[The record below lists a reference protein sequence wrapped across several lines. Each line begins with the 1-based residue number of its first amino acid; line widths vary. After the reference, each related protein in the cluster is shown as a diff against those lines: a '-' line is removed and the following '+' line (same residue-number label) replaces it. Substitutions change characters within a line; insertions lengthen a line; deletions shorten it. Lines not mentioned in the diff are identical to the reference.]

1 MKWKHAHTYRN
12 RNTHECLLENI
23 DTRQDTDGSVL
34 WSVRTFWERLPF
46 FHARIEKRTKKKNRI
61 TPPPPP
67 TTIDIPRRIT
77 SLADRFDSLHRAE
90 TCLWKEPKFVV
101 AVIFLLLQFS
111 SSFQIF
117 IYPSLIKKK
126 VLFNFKWNFHI
137 KKRIEKR
144 ERLSGPTN
152 PFVNAEWMK
161 ISKKEKRGN
170 GLMCGC
176 RTLLYLLFLFLL
188 SALCRQTVDQQ
199 VLYWWWYLL
208 LRSSSFYSFGVV
220 APACD
225 SMRHN
230 SHRSRTQMV
239 ISFHH
244 WGIAAGEIFINY
256 YKILFWEYNNEQEV
270 VSLQVIRG
278 REPSVVTYKKKKKR
292 GNFFLELNGIE

>member
-1 MKWKHAHTYRN
+1 
-12 RNTHECLLENI
+12 
-23 DTRQDTDGSVL
+23 
-34 WSVRTFWERLPF
+34 
-46 FHARIEKRTKKKNRI
+46 
-61 TPPPPP
+61 
-67 TTIDIPRRIT
+67 
-77 SLADRFDSLHRAE
+77 
-90 TCLWKEPKFVV
+90 
-101 AVIFLLLQFS
+101 
-111 SSFQIF
+111 
-117 IYPSLIKKK
+117 
-126 VLFNFKWNFHI
+126 
-137 KKRIEKR
+137 
-144 ERLSGPTN
+144 
-152 PFVNAEWMK
+152 MK

-292 GNFFLELNGIE
+292 GNFFLEWNRIE